1 MISVHVHEVL
11 AQKGT
16 DVLTANVGD
25 TVYDSIARMVD
36 LNVGSI
42 LVVDGNEVAGIF
54 TERDY
59 LRRIVLEGRTSKT
72 TRVEEVM
79 TADVIVVPPT
89 QTVSE
94 CLAIMTEA
102 KCRHL
107 PVVEDGI
114 LAGIISIGDCAKEVS
129 RAAVSEI
136 THLES
141 YIQTYLMGRYPA

>member
-1 MISVHVHEVL
+1 MMNVHVHNVL
-11 AQKGT
+11 DHKGT
-16 DVLTANVGD
+16 DVLTANVGE
-25 TVYDSIARMVD
+25 TVYDCIARMVD

-42 LVVDGNEVAGIF
+42 LVVDGDEVAGIF

-79 TADVIVVPPT
+79 TKDVIAVPLT
-89 QTVSE
+89 HTVNE

-107 PVVEDGI
+107 PVVEDGA
-114 LAGIISIGDCAKEVS
+114 LVGIISIGDCAKEVS
-129 RAAVSEI
+129 RAAVHEI

>member
-1 MISVHVHEVL
+1 MEITVETILREKGTEVL
-11 AQKGT
+11 TT
-16 DVLTANVGD
+16 DPQS
-25 TVYDSIARMVD
+25 TVFDAIARMVD
-36 LNVGSI
+36 HNVGSI
-42 LVVDGNEVAGIF
+42 LVIDGDEVEGIF

-114 LAGIISIGDCAKEVS
+114 LVGMISIGDCAKEVS
-129 RAAVSEI
+129 RAAVNEI